1 MNKKLLTTTQTN
13 LNGYSI
19 SSIVADMNKHHK
31 ESKFSNGSSYQ
42 QIAKEYIDVCV
53 MELLER
59 VNTDQQIST
68 ISLSNIRER
77 LKYRYNR
84 SKLWLDFLYTNYPL
98 WIEIKKGYFIKANN
112 YEYTQ
117 IKPLVS
123 VKELVNYR
131 LSQSFRHLFA
141 DNKGNH
147 SLGIPVDVK
156 SLENFIVTS
165 MQQPRVNVKHV
176 AQACNILDRQQ
187 DGIVYDCISVT
198 NNCFGPSRLYH
209 IGSSNMQGISSVVR
223 EAALG
228 DCVKYDINTAV
239 FTYIMNIIKTFE
251 PDMKTPYLME
261 IITEKQQVRER
272 LVSECIQD
280 TVTTPE
286 HALKMIKSAITALSF
301 GATPSNAQGGIAKA
315 IMSKNDLLR
324 FGMNPFI
331 KGLRR
336 EIKIYN
342 KHIRKSVKTGK
353 MSTISSHHYQY
364 TESECIRDIVKN
376 IQADILMTVHD
387 CIYTKNAV
395 TNPID
400 MQRILEKHFGAHAKM
415 ERKDLKAW
423 QNRSTWEQ
431 NEQNIQQHYN
441 NIQQEER
448 RSRQYSSANSMIQT
462 TTHLDNFN
470 RRLQLKSDWEQIT
483 GGYSA

>member
-19 SSIVADMNKHHK
+19 SSIVADMNNHHK
-31 ESKFSNGSSYQ
+31 ESKFSNGSSYE

-53 MELLER
+53 MELLEHA
-59 VNTDQQIST
+59 NTDQQITT

-84 SKLWLDFLYTNYPL
+84 SKLWLDFFYTNYPL
-98 WIEIKKGYFIKANN
+98 WIETKKGYFIKANN

-141 DNKGNH
+141 DNKGKN
-147 SLGIPVDVK
+147 SLGIPIDIT

-187 DGIVYDCISVT
+187 HGVVYDCISVT
-198 NNCFGPSRLYH
+198 NNCFGASRLYH

-239 FTYIMNIIKTFE
+239 FTYIQNVIKTME
-251 PDMKTPYLME
+251 PDAKTPYLME
-261 IITEKQQVRER
+261 IITEKSQVRER
-272 LVSECIQD
+272 LVTECIQD

-301 GATPSNAQGGIAKA
+301 GASPSNSQGGIAKA

-342 KHIRKSVKTGK
+342 KHIRKSVKQGK
-353 MSTISSHHYQY
+353 MATISSHHYQY
-364 TESECIRDIVKN
+364 TESQCILDIVNN

-387 CIYTKNAV
+387 CVYTKTSV

-400 MQRILEKHFGAHAKM
+400 MQRILEKHFGQYAKM
-415 ERKDLKAW
+415 ERKDISAW
-423 QNRSTWEQ
+423 QNRSGWQ
-431 NEQNIQQHYN
+431 HNEQLVQLHRQ

-448 RSRQYSSANSMIQT
+448 RARKYTSANSITQISQYS
-462 TTHLDNFN
+462 DNFDQ
-470 RRLQLKSDWEQIT
+470 RLQLKADWQEIT
-483 GGYSA
+483 KNHA